1 MSGGIAYV
9 LDMENNLYRRLNK
22 EMIEI
27 EAITD
32 KYEIGELKQL
42 IVEHVNYTNSEI
54 GKKILEKFD
63 SYLPKFK
70 KIIPRDYEKMMNT
83 IVALEEKGL
92 SRDKAAIEA
101 FYKVKK
107 SNK

>member
-1 MSGGIAYV
+1 
-9 LDMENNLYRRLNK
+9 
-22 EMIEI
+22 
-27 EAITD
+27 
-32 KYEIGELKQL
+32 
-42 IVEHVNYTNSEI
+42 
-54 GKKILEKFD
+54 
-63 SYLPKFK
+63 
-70 KIIPRDYEKMMNT
+70 MMNT